1 MKKLEGKFVPN
12 KTDIKRA
19 KAHARAIAKNAHY
32 SGSVEVWFDS
42 DNGEF
47 HFHECVGSNYIVSNQ
62 PETYYFVAGYRFDI
76 GGTVLELAN

>member
-62 PETYYFVAGYRFDI
+62 PETYYFIGGYRFDI
-76 GGTVLELAN
+76 GGTVLEFAN

>member
-1 MKKLEGKFVPN
+1 MKKLEGKFVPS

-32 SGSVEVWFDS
+32 SGAVEVWFDS

-47 HFHECVGSNYIVSNQ
+47 HFHECTGSNYIVSND
-62 PETYYFVAGYRFDI
+62 PETYYFVSGYRFEQA
-76 GGTVLELAN
+76 GSPLEFLD